1 MTKIYEKFP
10 EITDVKA
17 KVLSKKFVNNNT
29 YLILDKTIFMPQ
41 NDTLLDEPG
50 HIGGSKV
57 LSVEKKRDN
66 IIHLVEGRENRTNLL
81 LSLDK
86 EARFH
91 NLYYATSFSLFKIFF
106 SSYYKADMIKLRLY
120 EDYGEITII
129 KPSRDFDPNLIEEL
143 INYAIDKGLNLNL
156 DKGIVELKSIG
167 KTINNLISFD
177 NTYKIKSFEIKE
189 ALVEENRTVIS
200 FKAGNK

>member
-10 EITDVKA
+10 EITEVKA

-29 YLILDKTIFMPQ
+29 YLILDKTIFMPK
-41 NDTLLDEPG
+41 NDTLIDEPG
-50 HIGGSKV
+50 HIGGCKL
-57 LSVEKKRDN
+57 LSVEKKKDN

-86 EARFH
+86 DIRFH
-91 NLYYATSFSLFKIFF
+91 NLYYATSFSLFKIFYN
-106 SSYYKADMIKLRLY
+106 SYYRADRISFKLY
-120 EDYGEITII
+120 EDYGEIKITR
-129 KPSRDFDPNLIEEL
+129 PSRDFDPRLIEEL
-143 INYAIDKGLNLNL
+143 VNYAIDKGLSLNL

-177 NTYKIKSFEIKE
+177 NTYKIKSFEIIE
-189 ALVEENRTVIS
+189 CLVEENNTLIS
-200 FKAGNK
+200 FKAGK

>member
-10 EITDVKA
+10 EITEVKA

-29 YLILDKTIFMPQ
+29 YLILDKTIFMPK
-41 NDTLLDEPG
+41 NDTLIDEPG
-50 HIGGSKV
+50 HIGGCKL
-57 LSVEKKRDN
+57 LSVEKKKDN

-86 EARFH
+86 DIRLH
-91 NLYYATSFSLFKIFF
+91 NLYYATSFSLFKIFYN
-106 SSYYKADMIKLRLY
+106 SYYRADRISFKLY
-120 EDYGEITII
+120 EDYGEIKITR
-129 KPSRDFDPNLIEEL
+129 PSRDFDPRLIEEL
-143 INYAIDKGLNLNL
+143 VSYAIDKGLSLNL

-177 NTYKIKSFEIKE
+177 NTYKIKSFEIIE
-189 ALVEENRTVIS
+189 CLVEENNTLIS
-200 FKAGNK
+200 FKAGK

>member
-50 HIGGSKV
+50 HIGGNKV

-86 EARFH
+86 DARFH

-106 SSYYKADMIKLRLY
+106 SSYYKADRIRFKLY
-120 EDYGEITII
+120 EDYGDIIIT
-129 KPSRDFDPNLIEEL
+129 KPSRDFDPSLIEEL
-143 INYAIDKGLNLNL
+143 VNYAIDKGLSLNL
-156 DKGIVELKSIG
+156 DKGIVELKAIG

-177 NTYKIKSFEIKE
+177 NTYKIKSFEIVE
-189 ALVEENRTVIS
+189 CLVEENNTVIS
-200 FKAGNK
+200 FKAGK

>member
-50 HIGGSKV
+50 HIGGRKL

-66 IIHLVEGRENRTNLL
+66 IIHLIEGKENRTNLL

-91 NLYYATSFSLFKIFF
+91 NLYYATSFSLFKIFY
-106 SSYYKADMIKLRLY
+106 SSYYKAERISFKLY
-120 EDYGEITII
+120 EDYGEIII
-129 KPSRDFDPNLIEEL
+129 SNPSRDFDPNLIEEL

-167 KTINNLISFD
+167 KTINNLVSFD

>member
-41 NDTLLDEPG
+41 NDTLLEEPG
-50 HIGGSKV
+50 HIGGRKI

-86 EARFH
+86 DARFH

-106 SSYYKADMIKLRLY
+106 SSYYKADRIRFKLY
-120 EDYGEITII
+120 EDYGDIIIT
-129 KPSRDFDPNLIEEL
+129 KPSRDFDPSLIEEL
-143 INYAIDKGLNLNL
+143 VNYAIDKGLSLNL

-177 NTYKIKSFEIKE
+177 NTYKIKSFEIIE
-189 ALVEENRTVIS
+189 CLVEENNTVIS
-200 FKAGNK
+200 FKAGK